1 MFEGLPINGQVI
13 NHVGKIEKGFTL
25 FQLKTR
31 FLCKLCL
38 IRENCFK
45 NYGIGER
52 LSEFAFELK
61 LQFDI

>member
-25 FQLKTR
+25 FQLKIC

-45 NYGIGER
+45 KDGIGEHF
-52 LSEFAFELK
+52 SEVAFELE